1 MMLSALIGLV
11 LVAVLALWV
20 VVQAGFSKTTV
31 EGSAEAILKRRY
43 ARGEIERKEY
53 DERLQRV
60 RKA

>member
-1 MMLSALIGLV
+1 
-11 LVAVLALWV
+11 
-20 VVQAGFSKTTV
+20 VQAGFSKTTV

-60 RKA
+60 RKV